1 MKERNIGNLYVKV
14 VNKRRDGIVLLNKAM
29 KLVIESGIH
38 IFATD
43 SPSSQPSSK
52 TRRPNYDSSRRRY
65 HKDSYSLESYKEVQ
79 SWRNS
84 KQ

>member
-52 TRRPNYDSSRRRY
+52 TRRPNYDSSRMRY
-65 HKDSYSLESYKEVQ
+65 HKDSYSLESYKEDQ